1 MAWPPALLIENLMKK
16 IAVALGLLTL
26 ALVGF
31 YLTSARQS
39 PSHGS
44 SAIAAH
50 ESPTDQG
57 GMAGLKGSDT
67 PSSASQS
74 DQTSSVSMA
83 SPREIDSQSAPP
95 ASLSERLRDLELS
108 APTDPSAFLAV
119 GSFRDLCASWS
130 MTSQS
135 QNESERSR
143 LADWT
148 VLEEI
153 CAADAKE
160 RFAQVLAA
168 ADRTAVADM
177 LPQPWKHRASTAE
190 EFAARDA
197 RLEDQMRRASS
208 AAAAFNAAIVYF
220 DYERF
225 AQWAGGLR
233 PLSVGDDRS
242 YLRSRIGLDVAW
254 MYACRL
260 GLDCGPYAGL
270 TLMECWYTPG
280 CIPGGAAR
288 QVVQM
293 RRSPLELRLVDS
305 MVDRLMTE
313 RVAVQR

>member
-1 MAWPPALLIENLMKK
+1 MKK
-16 IAVALGLLTL
+16 FALALGLLAL

-31 YLTSARQS
+31 HLTSTRHS

-44 SAIAAH
+44 SATEANQSSA
-50 ESPTDQG
+50 DQDG
-57 GMAGLKGSDT
+57 VAGLKGPDM
-67 PSSASQS
+67 PASASRS
-74 DQTSSVSMA
+74 DQASSVSIA

-95 ASLSERLRDLELS
+95 ASLSERLRALELS
-108 APTDPSAFLAV
+108 APTDPSAFLAL
-119 GSFRDLCASWS
+119 GSLRDLCASWS
-130 MTSQS
+130 TASQT
-135 QNESERSR
+135 QNERERSR

-148 VLEEI
+148 ILEEI

-177 LPQPWKHRASTAE
+177 LPQPWKHGARTAE

-197 RLEDQMRRASS
+197 RLQDQMRGESS

-225 AQWAGGLR
+225 AQWAGALR
-233 PLSVGDDRS
+233 PLSAGDDRS

-280 CIPGGAAR
+280 CVPGGAAR

-305 MVDRLMTE
+305 MVDRLMAE
-313 RVAVQR
+313 RVAAQR

>member
-1 MAWPPALLIENLMKK
+1 MARPPALLLENLMKK
-16 IAVALGLLTL
+16 VAVSLCLLTL

-31 YLTSARQS
+31 YLMANRQS
-39 PSHGS
+39 PSHRS
-44 SAIAAH
+44 SATEANQ
-50 ESPTDQG
+50 SSTDQG
-57 GMAGLKGSDT
+57 GLAGLKGSDT

-74 DQTSSVSMA
+74 DQTSSVAMA
-83 SPREIDSQSAPP
+83 SPREIDSQAASSAG
-95 ASLSERLRDLELS
+95 LSERLRDLELS

-119 GSFRDLCASWS
+119 ASLRDLCASWS
-130 MTSQS
+130 NTSQAES
-135 QNESERSR
+135 ESERFR

-153 CAADAKE
+153 CAAGAKE
-160 RFAQVLAA
+160 RFAQVLAT

-177 LPQPWKHRASTAE
+177 LPQPWQHGASTAE

-197 RLEDQMRRASS
+197 QLQDQMRRASS
-208 AAAAFNAAIVYF
+208 AAGAFNAAIVYF

-225 AQWAGGLR
+225 AQWAGALR
-233 PLSVGDDRS
+233 PLSVNDDRS

-280 CIPGGAAR
+280 CVPGGAAR

-293 RRSPLELRLVDS
+293 RRSPLELRLVDA
-305 MVDRLMTE
+305 MVDRLLAE
-313 RVAVQR
+313 RAGLGR

>member
-1 MAWPPALLIENLMKK
+1 MDWPPALPIENFMKK
-16 IAVALGLLTL
+16 IAFALCLLTL

-31 YLTSARQS
+31 YLTATRQS

-44 SAIAAH
+44 SAT
-50 ESPTDQG
+50 EVNQSSTDQG
-57 GMAGLKGSDT
+57 GVAGLKGSDT
-67 PSSASQS
+67 PSPASHADQS
-74 DQTSSVSMA
+74 SSVSIA
-83 SPREIDSQSAPP
+83 SPREIDSQAASP
-95 ASLSERLRDLELS
+95 AGLSERLRDLELS

-119 GSFRDLCASWS
+119 SSFRSVCDSWS
-130 MTSQS
+130 KTSQA

-177 LPQPWKHRASTAE
+177 LPQPWKHGARTAE

-270 TLMECWYTPG
+270 TLMECWHTPG
-280 CIPGGAAR
+280 CVPGGAAR

-305 MVDRLMTE
+305 MVDRLMAE
-313 RVAVQR
+313 RVALPR